1 MTSWAQSTG
10 PQLGEMVAEGRRSLA
25 VLPIGATEQ
34 HGPHLATGT
43 DTLLADTICREACR
57 RRNIPMLPAVPYGC
71 SYGHSNAWPGTL
83 SLSPATLASV
93 LCELARWAIDNTGI
107 DRLFFISGHATNGP
121 SIESAIL
128 QLRYEYPRARFAT
141 RGLWE
146 ISEEALRLYTLD
158 AADIHANV
166 AETSMVMAIDPD
178 SVRIERAEDIEDVT
192 IGKVWRYA
200 MPAVTPNG
208 VVGSPSGST
217 VELGRKM
224 LERIIGDLE
233 ALLEQ
238 AENEAWPT
246 IPRAVLRKKDEAR

>member
-1 MTSWAQSTG
+1 MTSWAKSTG
-10 PQLGEMVAEGRRSLA
+10 PQLGEMVTKGKRSLA
-25 VLPIGATEQ
+25 VLPVGATEQ

-43 DTLLADTICREACR
+43 DTLLADTICSEACR
-57 RRNIPMLPAVPYGC
+57 RRNIPMLPAIPYGC

-83 SLSPATLASV
+83 SLSPITLTNV

-128 QLRYEYPRARFAT
+128 QLRYEYPLARFAT

-178 SVRIERAEDIEDVT
+178 SVRIDRAEDVEDVT

-217 VELGRKM
+217 AELGRQM

-238 AENEAWPT
+238 AEGEAWPT
-246 IPRAVLRKKDEAR
+246 IPRTAHQKKDEGR

>member
-1 MTSWAQSTG
+1 MTSWAQLTG
-10 PQLGEMVAEGRRSLA
+10 PQLGDLVKTEGRSLA

-57 RRNIPMLPAVPYGC
+57 RRGVPMLPALPYGC
-71 SYGHSNAWPGTL
+71 SYGHTNAWPGTL
-83 SLSPATLASV
+83 SLSPETLTRV
-93 LCELARWAIDNTGI
+93 VCELARWAIDNSGI
-107 DRLFFISGHATNGP
+107 DRLLFISGHATNGP

-128 QLRYEYPRARFAT
+128 QLRYEYPHARFAT

-146 ISEEALRLYTLD
+146 ISDEALRLYTSD

-178 SVRIERAEDIEDVT
+178 SVQMERAEDVEDVT
-192 IGKVWRYA
+192 VGLIWRYA

-208 VVGSPSGST
+208 VVGQPSGSSAA
-217 VELGRKM
+217 VGREM
-224 LERIIGDLE
+224 LDRLIQDLE
-233 ALLEQ
+233 TMLKQ
-238 AENEAWPT
+238 AEEEAWPA
-246 IPRAVLRKKDEAR
+246 IPRPAMR